1 MTAALN
7 EKDIAHLDK
16 QTLITLL
23 VAASNNSAM
32 LLENNKSLLSSNE
45 LLQKQVDEL
54 SQNIT
59 LLTEEIRS
67 LKGQRF
73 GRRTEKDIVTDDGC
87 YQLCFA
93 FNEAEITIDLNPQIP
108 EPSMEEV
115 HPKPYKRSRM
125 KGQREEQ
132 LKDLPREIVRHDLS
146 EEQLLEYFPDGRW
159 KQLPDQ
165 TYERL
170 EFHPASFKVIEHHV
184 SVYAGNG
191 EQKVVRADRPAGLF
205 DKSIATASLLAGI
218 YNYKF
223 ANAQPITRL
232 AKEFEN
238 RDVRIPTQTM
248 CRWVIDGSDRY
259 LFRIYNRLHEH
270 LYSYHVIH
278 ADETPV
284 EVVKDGRL
292 AGSKSYMWVYK
303 SGALESNPAVLYDYQ
318 MTRRTD
324 HPRAFLK
331 NYKGFLVTDGY
342 QAYHTIDSERNDL
355 TVAGCW
361 IHARRGFA
369 DVVKSSGMSDEA
381 VKDTVAYKALQIIRT
396 ISRHESSYREMTPEQ
411 RLEERKRTVA
421 PLVDAFFAYLKS
433 REPVVT
439 AKSKT
444 GKAIQ
449 YCLNQ
454 EKYLRVFL
462 TDGYVPMDNNSAE
475 RSIRT
480 FCLGKKNWYTI
491 DTVSGAKASAVVYS
505 IAETAKVNNL
515 KPYEY
520 FKYLLE
526 ELPKHGE
533 FEDPSYLDDLLPWS
547 EKLPESCRK
556 PAAAEKT

>member
-1 MTAALN
+1 MADTVS
-7 EKDIAHLDK
+7 EKDYEHLDK

-23 VAASNNSAM
+23 VTFKNSYAM
-32 LLENNKSLLSSNE
+32 LLENNAE
-45 LLQKQVDEL
+45 LLDSNKAMRKQMDEFE
-54 SQNIT
+54 QTIRV
-59 LLTEEIRS
+59 LTEEVRS
-67 LKGQRF
+67 LRGQRF
-73 GRRTEKDIVTDDGC
+73 GRKTEKNVVTDDGC

-115 HPKPYKRSRM
+115 HPSPYRRSRR

-132 LKDLPREIVRHDLS
+132 LKDLPREIVRHDLT
-146 EEQLLEYFPDGRW
+146 EAQLLAYFPDGKW

-184 SVYAGNG
+184 GVYAGNG
-191 EQKVVRADRPAGLF
+191 EKTVVRADRPAGLF
-205 DKSIATASLLAGI
+205 DKSIATPSLLAGI

-223 ANAQPITRL
+223 ANAQPVTRL

-238 RDVRIPTQTM
+238 NGVRIPTQTM

-259 LFRIYNRLHEH
+259 LARIYNRLHEL

-284 EVVKDGRL
+284 EVVKDGRP
-292 AGSKSYMWVYK
+292 AGSKSYMWVYH
-303 SGALESNPAVLYDYQ
+303 SGALETNPFVLYEYQ
-318 MTRRTD
+318 KTRRTD
-324 HPRAFLK
+324 HPREFLK
-331 NYKGFLVTDGY
+331 DYKGFLVTDGY
-342 QAYHTIDSERNDL
+342 QAYHTIDSERDDL

-361 IHARRGFA
+361 VHARRGFA
-369 DVVKSSGMSDEA
+369 DVIKAAG
-381 VKDTVAYKALQIIRT
+381 KDNEEIRESVAYKALQIIRT
-396 ISRHESSYREMTPEQ
+396 ISHYESSYRDMTPEK
-411 RLEERKRTVA
+411 RLAERQRTVA
-421 PLVDAFFAYLKS
+421 PVVDAFFAYLRS
-433 REPVVT
+433 RGSVVA

-462 TDGYVPMDNNSAE
+462 TDGYVPMDNNAAE

-491 DTVSGAKASAVVYS
+491 DTISGAKASAVIYS
-505 IAETAKVNNL
+505 IAETAKANNL

-533 FEDPSYLDDLLPWS
+533 FEDPSYLDCLLPWAS
-547 EKLPESCRK
+547 ELPESCRK
-556 PAAAEKT
+556 PAAAEKA